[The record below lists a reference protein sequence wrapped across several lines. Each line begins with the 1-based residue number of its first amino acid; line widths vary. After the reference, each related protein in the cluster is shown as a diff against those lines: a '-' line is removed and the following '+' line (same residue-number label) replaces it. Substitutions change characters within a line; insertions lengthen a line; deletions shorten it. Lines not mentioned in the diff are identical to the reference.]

1 MMQHVYLQRNF
12 ILLLVFEEQLQM
24 HLSRQSQLLCL
35 KVLEKKKLQNYFYK
49 KVLKQINLFLLSLK

>member
-12 ILLLVFEEQLQM
+12 ILLLVLEEQLQM
-24 HLSRQSQLLCL
+24 HLSRQNQLLCL